1 MRGARIALDCGSV
14 SAPTASAVD
23 QIARLQL
30 TARRCGCRLELT
42 NSSPSLLELIDF
54 CGLAE
59 VLRVETKR
67 QAEERKQ
74 LRGVEEERELDDPPR
89 LELEHL

>member
-1 MRGARIALDCGSV
+1 MRSARIALDCGSI
-14 SAPTASAVD
+14 SAPTARTVD
-23 QIARLQL
+23 QIARLHL
-30 TARRCGCRLELT
+30 TAGRCGCRLELT
-42 NSSPSLLELIDF
+42 NSSPSLLELIDY

-59 VLRVETKR
+59 VLRVESKR

-74 LRGVEEERELDDPPR
+74 LRCVEEERELDDPPG

>member
-1 MRGARIALDCGSV
+1 MRSARIALDCGSV
-14 SAPTASAVD
+14 GAPTASTVD

-30 TARRCGCRLELT
+30 TARRCDCRLELT

-67 QAEERKQ
+67 QPEERKQ

-89 LELEHL
+89 LDLEQL